1 MGVVSSAQ
9 LQDDSAGST
18 DNEATK
24 IVEKTSTISQSD
36 PTTQTDSD
44 DNIQQTSKN
53 TKESESENR
62 TIQTSTATSNNISS
76 SKMNSHDIIVNSNK
90 NKDIKADYFIDLQN
104 LIDESDGELDL
115 EYDYWYNHDSPFTE
129 TLKISKSIT
138 INGNGHSIDG
148 DGGPMFSIVSKDIS
162 VTFKDITFANGLSYG
177 GSAISN
183 PHKSSSLTIIN
194 CKFIKNSAENIYGDY
209 AGPAGAIYTA
219 GELNISNS
227 YFYKN
232 IAAESGGA
240 IVCDNNLFVNNSVF
254 SDNRAGINYCGGA
267 IYCGKSGK
275 NITIINSI
283 FENNTVFGGYG
294 EGGAIYFE
302 YGNLIVN
309 NTNFTKNR
317 VLGYGGAVYIDSKYD
332 PIFTSCIFEENTAEY
347 GGAIYYDKYSD
358 EAELKISKCTFN
370 KNEAEVDGGAI
381 YSEED
386 VNVTNST
393 FKKNKATKAT
403 AAKSFGGAIRSKG
416 IGTFIRDSTFE
427 DNFAYNHGGAIYSDG
442 YYIDIKDSTF
452 TDNEANVD
460 GGAVYGDKFVDISN
474 SIFHN
479 NAATGKTSAKSF
491 GGAVRANDFIT
502 VTGCD
507 FSNNHAYN
515 RGGAVYAD
523 TEIKIINSNF
533 TANTAKDYGGAV
545 YTSSINDKVLNS
557 MFNKNNCTSGD
568 GGAVYINNKC
578 TPEFESCSFE
588 DNHAKDRGG
597 GIYIDSSSAPL
608 DLYKCTFINN
618 TAGKGGAVYTY
629 IMTKSAKYSVFLKN
643 KATSGDGGAVYIKN
657 QCDVDFTS
665 CRFEEN
671 KCYKRGGA
679 IYLDSK
685 HANLDLHYCTF
696 VYNHANRTD
705 YHSSYYHCGGGQD
718 VFNSGYYDSIEQ
730 CWFGENDPDFKDRLV
745 EYHESASDED
755 HTPDNHLKIGMKVNE
770 SKRLNIGDTYK
781 VDVYFY
787 IINHVFY
794 LNGDLLHST
803 GDFYAANIDDV
814 TYSNVKADGN
824 NMSADVLIRND
835 NPTLKFK
842 LDEQVITLKLET
854 NDRNPSEVKILSCEN
869 ISYPDKLKVNYRI
882 TNMTDNATYVIIDED
897 SPEQTIVK
905 EGIITDAESTLTVE
919 NIKPGH
925 YIIRID
931 NHANATTK
939 SSYALAHFKVL
950 YKEVSAT
957 VTADNVTYGNPTT
970 IKLTADGD
978 GTYIVTVGASLIQ
991 MDVVNGI
998 CEKQIKFDAGN
1009 YQTQTSSLDYV
1020 INCNEASFH
1029 VDKAVNNVVVEV
1041 ENVSYG
1047 ELSNIIVKADVD
1059 GSCDVKING
1068 TTYNIPVSNGV
1079 GNKSVQLNAGKFY
1092 ANVSSYY
1099 SNMLFYDSNYNTV
1112 THNATF
1118 MVYKAD
1124 IDLVVV
1130 VFDEVYPDEIESIV
1144 YASVDGDYNLTIAGD
1159 LTCVTVQDNLAYY
1172 EHPTLDVGSYQ
1183 ATISFRGD
1191 ENYNPA
1197 FNITT
1202 FTVYPVGTSFELD
1215 VNPDTITY
1223 GKTATVTHTISEG
1236 ATGTIKYYLN
1246 DGTFLGELD
1255 VSENLILP
1263 VFDVGTYVIIGNY
1276 SGDHKFLPAQD
1287 TTSIKVNPAA
1297 NHASVTA
1304 TNVTY
1309 GEDTLILVRADVDGI
1324 YQLDVNGTTDNITV
1338 KNGIGNKSISLD
1350 SGVYYANVSFNNRNY
1365 NTTSNNTSFEVYKA
1379 DTNMIVT
1386 AAYSVYP
1393 EDILGIVYS
1402 DVDGEY
1408 NLTIGDYSN
1417 LINVTEGYCEFNAG
1431 LFDAANYTI
1440 NVTYAGDKNH
1450 KSNTSSTNV
1459 TVAKLVPNLSLVVQ
1473 DIDYGD
1479 TALIVIT
1486 SDVTGSVNITVN
1498 NKTETINLTQ
1508 TTMQLSDQAAPVIKT
1523 KTRGFLTL
1531 DNLNVGT
1538 YPVTI
1543 VYNGDNNIESINTS
1557 DEFKVNPAANN
1568 ASVTA
1573 TNVTYG
1579 EDTLIEVT
1587 ADIDGIYQLDVN
1599 GTIYNITV
1607 NNGIGNKTFTLNTGD
1622 YYANITLNNK
1632 NYNTK
1637 TKNTTFTV
1645 SKAESIITTTRQ
1657 TSYLGENIT
1666 LKATIT
1672 DTKGNLLNGGK
1683 VVFKLNNMTLKD
1695 SNGKTIITR
1704 VKNGTAEISYFIPY
1718 TYQAKT
1724 HNITAVY
1731 EGNGQYIGSR
1741 SNPTS
1746 LDLKQREAKLTLT
1759 STSNKK
1765 VGENITFNVTVTD
1778 KQDQTRRVNGYVIF
1792 KINGLTL
1799 KDKNGQTI
1807 MVEIKDN
1814 KAIYN
1819 YTVGLYLSART
1830 HTITALLVNNTYTRS
1845 QNNTTFNITR
1855 TTTIIQL
1862 DTPILNNN
1870 QVQVT
1875 GQLLDQTN
1883 HPIPGTTMALAKLNG
1898 LTIKN
1903 STGDSQYYMI
1913 NDGKINIT
1921 LPEYNYKR
1929 DSYTITVVTE
1939 QRGSYTG
1946 ARKNITLTIP
1956 KNKNNK
1962 TIKSAIITENE
1973 FTNIKTTDMNMKK
1986 STPLLNIKE

>member
-24 IVEKTSTISQSD
+24 IVEKTSTISHTDQI
-36 PTTQTDSD
+36 TQTDSN
-44 DNIQQTSKN
+44 DNI
-53 TKESESENR
+53 ESSRNSRKSASEDK
-62 TIQTSTATSNNISS
+62 TIQTSTDTSKNVSS
-76 SKMNSHDIIVNSNK
+76 SKMNSHDIVANSNK
-90 NKDIKADYFIDLQN
+90 TKTVKASSDDLQR
-104 LIDESDGELDL
+104 LIDEADGQLDL
-115 EYDYWYNHDSPFTE
+115 DRDYSGYAD
-129 TLKISKSIT
+129 ISKNIT
-138 INGNGHSIDG
+138 INGHGYSIDG
-148 DGGPMFSIVSKDIS
+148 DGGPIFNIASKDIS
-162 VTFKDITFANGLSYG
+162 VTLKDIIFGNGLSDG
-177 GSAISN
+177 GGAIAN
-183 PHKSSSLTIIN
+183 TYRSSSLTIIN
-194 CKFIKNSAENIYGDY
+194 CEFVKNSAEKLYGDTG
-209 AGPAGAIYTA
+209 GPGGAIYTL
-219 GELNISNS
+219 GELNITNS

-232 IAAESGGA
+232 NAPKSGGA
-240 IVCDNNLFVNNSVF
+240 VYCENNLFVNNSTFIENTAGDGYFGGAICCGKIGGNFTILNSVF
-254 SDNRAGINYCGGA
+254 ENNKARGGYGDGGA
-267 IYCGKSGK
+267 IYCES
-275 NITIINSI
+275 
-283 FENNTVFGGYG
+283 
-294 EGGAIYFE
+294 
-302 YGNLIVN
+302 GNLVVN
-309 NTNFTKNR
+309 NTNFTNNN
-317 VLGYGGAVYIDSKYD
+317 VLDYGGAVYIDSKYD
-332 PIFTSCIFEENTAEY
+332 PIFISCIFEKNTAEY
-347 GGAIYYDKYSD
+347 GGAIYYQTSSD
-358 EAELKISKCTFN
+358 EAELKISECTFN
-370 KNEAEVDGGAI
+370 NNEAEVDGGAI
-381 YSEED
+381 YSEGY
-386 VNVTNST
+386 VNITEST
-393 FKKNKATKAT
+393 FKKNKATKDT
-403 AAKSFGGAIRSKG
+403 SAKSYGGAIRSKG

-427 DNFAYNHGGAIYSDG
+427 DNFAYNHGGAIYADG
-442 YYIDIKDSTF
+442 YIDIKGSTF

-460 GGAVYGDKFVDISN
+460 GGAVYGDKSVDLSN
-474 SIFHN
+474 SIFNN

-491 GGAVRANDFIT
+491 GGAVRANEFIT

-507 FSNNHAYN
+507 FSNNYAYN

-523 TEIKIINSNF
+523 TNIKIIYTNF

-545 YTSSINDKVLNS
+545 YTNTLNDKVLNS
-557 MFNKNNCTSGD
+557 IFNKNNCTSGD
-568 GGAVYINNKC
+568 GGAIYINNKC
-578 TPEFESCSFE
+578 TPEFESSSFE
-588 DNHAKDRGG
+588 DNLAKDRGG
-597 GIYIDSSSAPL
+597 GIYIDSKSAPL
-608 DLYKCTFINN
+608 GLYECTFINN
-618 TAGKGGAVYTY
+618 IAGKGGAVFTG
-629 IMTKSAKYSVFLKN
+629 IMTKSVKYSVFLKN
-643 KATSGDGGAVYIKN
+643 KANSGDGGAVYIN
-657 QCDVDFTS
+657 NECDVDFTS

-685 HANLDLHYCTF
+685 HANLNLKYCTF

-745 EYHESASDED
+745 EYHESADDED
-755 HTPDNHLKIGMKVNE
+755 HTPENHLKIGMKVNE
-770 SKRLNIGDTYK
+770 TKRLNIGETYK

-787 IINHVFY
+787 IINHVLY

-854 NDRNPSEVKILSCEN
+854 NDRNPSEVKILSCDN
-869 ISYPDKLKVNYRI
+869 TTYPGELKVSYRI
-882 TNMTDNATYVIIDED
+882 TNMTDNATYVILDED
-897 SPEQTIVK
+897 NPEIIVK

-931 NHANATTK
+931 NHANTTTK
-939 SSYALAHFKVL
+939 SSYALARFKVSS
-950 YKEVSAT
+950 KEISVN

-970 IKLTADGD
+970 ITLTADAD
-978 GTYIVTVGASLIQ
+978 GTYYMIIGAKTYT
-991 MDVVNGI
+991 MEVNKGV
-998 CEKQIKFDAGN
+998 CVKEVKFNAGN
-1009 YQTQTSSLDYV
+1009 YQTYTSSLDYS

-1092 ANVSSYY
+1092 ANVGSYY
-1099 SNMLFYDSNYNTV
+1099 GNKIFYDSNYNTV

-1130 VFDEVYPDEIESIV
+1130 VFDEVYPYEIESIV

-1159 LTCVTVQDNLAYY
+1159 LTCVTVRDNLAFY
-1172 EHPTLDVGSYQ
+1172 EHPTLDAGRYE

-1191 ENYNPA
+1191 ENYKQA
-1197 FNITT
+1197 FNRTT
-1202 FTVYPVGTSFELD
+1202 FTVNPVGTSFELD
-1215 VNPDTITY
+1215 VNPDTVTY
-1223 GKTATVTHTISEG
+1223 GKTATVTHTLSEG

-1255 VSENLILP
+1255 VGDNLTLP
-1263 VFDVGTYVIIGNY
+1263 VLDAGSYVIIGNY
-1276 SGDHKFLPAQD
+1276 SGDYNFIESMD
-1287 TTSIKVNPAA
+1287 STNFKVNPKA
-1297 NHASVTA
+1297 NNASVTA

-1309 GEDTLILVRADVDGI
+1309 GEDTLVQVTADVDGI
-1324 YQLDVNGTTDNITV
+1324 YQLDVNGTLYNITV
-1338 KNGIGNKSISLD
+1338 NNGIGNKSLMLD
-1350 SGVYYANVSFNNRNY
+1350 SGIYYANISFNDKNY

-1379 DTNMIVT
+1379 DSNMIVV
-1386 AAYSVYP
+1386 AAKSVYP
-1393 EDILGIVYS
+1393 EEILGIVYS

-1408 NLTIGDYSN
+1408 NLTISDYSS
-1417 LINVTEGYCEFNAG
+1417 LINVTDGFYEFNAG
-1431 LFDAANYTI
+1431 IFDVGNYTI
-1440 NVTYAGDKNH
+1440 NVTFPGDRNH

-1543 VYNGDNNIESINTS
+1543 VYNGDNNIESVNTS

-1645 SKAESIITTTRQ
+1645 SKAESIITTIRQ

-1903 STGDSQYYMI
+1903 TTGDSQYYMI

>member
-1 MGVVSSAQ
+1 MKKIKSIVLFTVLLILLIGAVSSAQ
-9 LQDDSAGST
+9 LQEDSTGSSC
-18 DNEATK
+18 NEATK
-24 IVEKTSTISQSD
+24 IVEKISTESQSD
-36 PTTQTDSD
+36 PTTQTDSE
-44 DNIQQTSKN
+44 DNIQSSKN
-53 TKESESENR
+53 RKESKSEDT
-62 TIQTSTATSNNISS
+62 TIQTSTDTSNNVSS
-76 SKMNSHDIIVNSNK
+76 SNMNSYDIMTNSNK
-90 NKDIKADYFIDLQN
+90 NKTLKASSNDLQR
-104 LIDESDGELDL
+104 LIEESNGQLDL
-115 EYDYWYNHDSPFTE
+115 DGDYSGYAD
-129 TLKISKSIT
+129 ISKNIT
-138 INGNGHSIDG
+138 INGHGYSIDG
-148 DGGPMFSIVSKDIS
+148 DGGPIFNIASKDIS
-162 VTFKDITFANGLSYG
+162 VTFNDIIFGNGLSDG
-177 GSAISN
+177 GGAIAN
-183 PHKSSSLTIIN
+183 THRSSSLTIIN
-194 CKFIKNSAENIYGDY
+194 CKFLKNNAEKLY
-209 AGPAGAIYTA
+209 ADTGGPGGAIYTL

-232 IAAESGGA
+232 YAPKSGGA
-240 IVCDNNLFVNNSVF
+240 IYCENNLFVNNTTF
-254 SDNRAGINYCGGA
+254 SDNTAGDGYFGGAICCGKIGGNFTIIDSVFENNKARGGYGDGGA
-267 IYCGKSGK
+267 IYCES
-275 NITIINSI
+275 
-283 FENNTVFGGYG
+283 
-294 EGGAIYFE
+294 
-302 YGNLIVN
+302 GNLIVN
-309 NTNFTKNR
+309 NTNFTKNQ
-317 VLGYGGAVYIDSKYD
+317 VLDEGGAVYIYSKYD

-347 GGAIYYDKYSD
+347 GGAIYYDTSSD
-358 EAELKISKCTFN
+358 EAELKISECTFN

-381 YSEED
+381 YCEGYI
-386 VNVTNST
+386 NVSDST

-588 DNHAKDRGG
+588 DNRAKDRGG

-718 VFNSGYYDSIEQ
+718 VFNSGYYDSINQ

-770 SKRLNIGDTYK
+770 TKRLNIGDTYK

-787 IINHVFY
+787 IINHVLY

-842 LDEQVITLKLET
+842 LDEQVITLNLET
-854 NDRNPSEVKILSCEN
+854 NDRNPSEVKIISCEN
-869 ISYPDKLKVNYRI
+869 ISYPDKLKVNYQI
-882 TNMTDNATYVIIDED
+882 TNMTDNTTYVIIDED
-897 SPEQTIVK
+897 NPEQTIVK
-905 EGIITDAESTLTVE
+905 EGIISDAESTLTVE

-931 NHANATTK
+931 NHANASTK
-939 SSYALAHFKVL
+939 SSYALAHFKVS

-970 IKLTADGD
+970 ITLTSDGD
-978 GTYIVTVGASLIQ
+978 GTYIVAIGAKVFA
-991 MDVVNGI
+991 MEVNNGM
-998 CEKQIKFDAGN
+998 CVKKLNFDAGN
-1009 YQTQTSSLDYV
+1009 YQTKTSSLDYV

-1029 VDKAVNNVVVEV
+1029 VDKAANNVLVEV
-1041 ENVSYG
+1041 ENLSYG
-1047 ELSNIIVKADVD
+1047 ELSNIKVKADVD
-1059 GSCDVKING
+1059 GVCDVKINE
-1068 TTYNIPVSNGV
+1068 TTYHINVSNGV
-1079 GNKSVQLNAGKFY
+1079 GNKSIQLDAGQY
-1092 ANVSSYY
+1092 IANVSSYY
-1099 SNMLFYDSNYNTV
+1099 SNILFYDSNYNTI
-1112 THNATF
+1112 THNTTF
-1118 MVYKAD
+1118 EVYKAD

-1130 VFDEVYPDEIESIV
+1130 VFDEVYPDEIEVIV
-1144 YASVDGDYNLTIAGD
+1144 YASVDGDYKLTVAND
-1159 LTCVTVQDNLAYY
+1159 VTRVTVKDNFAYFKHY
-1172 EHPTLDVGSYQ
+1172 PLEVNTYSAIV
-1183 ATISFRGD
+1183 SFEGD
-1191 ENYNPA
+1191 NNYNSKS
-1197 FNITT
+1197 NMTT
-1202 FTVYPVGTSFELD
+1202 FTVYPFGTSFELEA
-1215 VNPDTITY
+1215 NPSVVSY
-1223 GKTATVTHTISEG
+1223 GNTATVTHTLSEG
-1236 ATGTIKYYLN
+1236 AGGTIKYFLN

-1255 VSENLILP
+1255 VTENLTLP
-1263 VFDVGTYVIIGNY
+1263 VLDVGTYVVIGNY
-1276 SGDHKFLPAQD
+1276 SGDHNFIPSKD
-1287 TTSIKVNPAA
+1287 TTNFKVNQAA
-1297 NHASVTA
+1297 NNAIVTV

-1309 GEDTLILVRADVDGI
+1309 GNESLIEVNADVDGI
-1324 YQLDVNGTTDNITV
+1324 YHVDVNGTIYNITV
-1338 KNGIGNKSISLD
+1338 NNGIGNKSISLN
-1350 SGVYYANVSFNNRNY
+1350 SGVYYANVSFDSRNY

-1379 DTNMIVT
+1379 DTNLFVA

-1393 EDILGIVYS
+1393 EEILGMVYS

-1408 NLTIGDYSN
+1408 NLTVGDYSKIIN
-1417 LINVTEGYCEFNAG
+1417 ITAGFCEFDAGIFDVGNYTVNVTFS
-1431 LFDAANYTI
+1431 
-1440 NVTYAGDKNH
+1440 GDRNH
-1450 KSNTSSTNV
+1450 KPNTTSTNV
-1459 TVAKLVPNLSLVVQ
+1459 TVAKLVPNISISVQ

-1486 SDVTGSVNITVN
+1486 CDVTGSVNITVN

-1508 TTMQLSDQAAPVIKT
+1508 STKQLSDQAAPVIKS

-1531 DNLNVGT
+1531 DNLDVGT

-1543 VYNGDNNIESINTS
+1543 VYNGDNNVESVTTS

-1579 EDTLIEVT
+1579 ENTLIEVT
-1587 ADIDGIYQLDVN
+1587 ADIDAVYQLDIN
-1599 GTIYNITV
+1599 GTKYNITIE
-1607 NNGIGNKTFTLNTGD
+1607 NGVGNKTFTFDTGV
-1622 YYANITLNNK
+1622 YYVKITLNNK
-1632 NYNTK
+1632 NYNTS

-1645 SKAESIITTTRQ
+1645 SKAESIIATTQQ

-1666 LKATIT
+1666 LHATIT
-1672 DTKGNLLNGGK
+1672 DTKGMKVNGGK
-1683 VVFKLNNMTLKD
+1683 VVFKLNNVTLKD
-1695 SNGKTIITR
+1695 NDGKTIITR
-1704 VKNGTAEISYFIPY
+1704 VKNGTATISYFIPY
-1718 TYQAKT
+1718 GYQATT

-1731 EGNGQYIGSR
+1731 EGTGQYLGSYA
-1741 SNPTS
+1741 NTTS
-1746 LDLKQREAKLTLT
+1746 LNLKQRQAKITLT
-1759 STSNKK
+1759 SNSNKK
-1765 VGENITFNVTVTD
+1765 IGENITFNVSVTD
-1778 KQDQTRRVNGYVIF
+1778 NRDPTRQVNGYVIF

-1807 MVEIKDN
+1807 LVEIKDN
-1814 KAIYN
+1814 KVTYN
-1819 YTVGLYLSART
+1819 YTIGFELSARK
-1830 HTITALLVNNTYTRS
+1830 HTITALLVNKTYTRS
-1845 QNNTTFNITR
+1845 QTNTTFNITP
-1855 TTTIIQL
+1855 TKVTIE
-1862 DTPILNNN
+1862 LN
-1870 QVQVT
+1870 VPTLKDKEVHIT
-1875 GQLLDQTN
+1875 GQIIDEANQIIPATTN
-1883 HPIPGTTMALAKLNG
+1883 ALAKING

-1903 STGDSQYYMI
+1903 STGYSQYYLI

-1921 LPEYNYKR
+1921 LPEFNYKR

-1939 QRGSYTG
+1939 QKGSYTG

-1956 KNKNNK
+1956 KNNTKTLK
-1962 TIKSAIITENE
+1962 SAVITIKAKIIGTKRVK
-1973 FTNIKTTDMNMKK
+1973 I
-1986 STPLLNIKE
+1986 PI